1 MSDKPLKGWLGRR
14 IALSEEQT
22 PRMQSS
28 YIQRLWKY
36 LWLLGWLMRD
46 FIWRYRWRAGRLLTL
61 RLGGMFLQLS
71 TFGLLAQYARMLETD
86 ATVTPP
92 WGDSIDART
101 SVELLMAVGAASL
114 VAMMAGALMILIST
128 RRIESLCADYEEYCG
143 KRILDIAGRS
153 SRLDRPP
160 LVDGD
165 DDQLILRLCKQYP
178 RLMRRMTKVMLTS
191 LLPSVLV
198 VAVVFPVLFTLNF
211 WLTLLVLIL
220 VLGSLAAQ
228 YRLNVRAA
236 QSSVLFERTA
246 RESLHEF
253 RNVLGRLHR
262 QIDPL
267 DREDVERPFSAKP
280 FRQNQNAYFTRVTAT
295 TDSQFITDCSAA
307 IILVIV
313 LVTLGGSILR
323 DGGGW
328 AFLLI
333 YLLALRYSMSQLKS
347 TLTSFTNIA
356 RFFHQIRAY
365 FLFIYADHE
374 PIELQQGSTIQCLKI
389 QCTSDQRLPGSLDA
403 ITLRGGDCFAVY
415 GPFKPTRFQLRA
427 LYGVLFAEQDDV
439 VRDAISVSVLI
450 ADESDLA
457 KYWSPVQQ
465 ARGEQRVRPA
475 SLGETE
481 TRPLRIAVI
490 DEKAMALL
498 QSGGD
503 GGDEDEQSGGGLSL
517 PDNRVCILLAAKASR
532 TNRCPAKMAAVVDEE
547 CVCWLG
553 KPDALPSIAYQTGA
567 GAQPGGLV
575 DEGVEPA
582 FDDSL

>member
-1 MSDKPLKGWLGRR
+1 MLRKAG
-14 IALSEEQT
+14 EQT
-22 PRMQSS
+22 VRMQSG
-28 YIQRLWKY
+28 YIERLWKY

-46 FIWRYRWRAGRLLTL
+46 FIWRYRWRAGRLMTL

-71 TFGLLAQYARMLETD
+71 TFGLLAKYARMLETD

-92 WGDSIDART
+92 WGGSIESRA

-114 VAMMAGALMILIST
+114 VAMMTGALMILIST
-128 RRIESLCADYEEYCG
+128 RRIEQLCADYEEYCG

-198 VAVVFPVLFTLNF
+198 VAVVFTVLFTLNF

-220 VLGSLAAQ
+220 VLGALAAQ

-267 DREDVERPFSAKP
+267 DEEDVERPFAAET

-328 AFLLI
+328 ALLLI

-374 PIELQQGSTIQCLKI
+374 PIVQQPGASLQCLTI
-389 QCTSDQRLPGSLDA
+389 QCTSDQPLPGSLDSL
-403 ITLRGGDCFAVY
+403 TLRGGDCLAVY
-415 GPFKPTRFQLRA
+415 GSFKPTRFQLRA
-427 LYGVLFAEQDDV
+427 LYGVLFAEHDEV
-439 VRDAISVSVLI
+439 VRAAISVSVLI

-457 KYWSPVQQ
+457 KHWSPAQQ
-465 ARGEQRVRPA
+465 GRAEERVRPA
-475 SLGETE
+475 APGETE
-481 TRPLRIAVI
+481 TLPLRIAVI
-490 DEKAMALL
+490 NEKAMALL

-503 GGDEDEQSGGGLSL
+503 GGDEDVQRAGGRSL
-517 PDNRVCILLAAKASR
+517 PDNWVCILLAAKASR
-532 TNRCPAKMAAVVDEE
+532 TNRCPATMAAVVDEE

-553 KPDALPSIAYQTGA
+553 KPDELPSIAYQTGA
-567 GAQPGGLV
+567 GAQRADPADDEV
-575 DEGVEPA
+575 DPA